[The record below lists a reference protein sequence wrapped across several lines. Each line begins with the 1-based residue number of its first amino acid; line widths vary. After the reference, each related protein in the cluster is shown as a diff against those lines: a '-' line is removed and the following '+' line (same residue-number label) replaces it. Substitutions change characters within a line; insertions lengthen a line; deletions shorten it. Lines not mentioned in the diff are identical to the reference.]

1 MKLSIII
8 PTYNEEKYIR
18 ICIESLLKQDYH
30 DFEIIAID
38 DGSTDKTREILAEF
52 AARQQ
57 IIFLKQNHLGPG
69 HARNLGAALAGG
81 EILIFVDA
89 DMVFVRG
96 EFLHELVKPIIEGKS
111 KGTFSKEEYVAN
123 WENSVS
129 KFWQYNRGIF
139 SDRMIPEDYPDKAPI
154 FRAILKSEFQKVH
167 GFDTE
172 VGYTDDWTLSRKLGY
187 KATVCKNAKYYHFN
201 PETLREVWIQARW
214 IGKNEFIS
222 GSILRIIKS
231 LMQYD
236 FVASLIKGLSISLK
250 SKNLHYLYFQMVY
263 DLAVFSSV
271 LSVLFSKKR
280 IK

>member
-1 MKLSIII
+1 MRLSIII
-8 PTYNEEKYIR
+8 PAYNEEKYMR

-30 DFEIIAID
+30 DLEIIAVD
-38 DGSTDKTREILAEF
+38 DGSIDKTREILAEF

-81 EILIFVDA
+81 GILIFVDA
-89 DMVFVRG
+89 DMIFAK
-96 EFLHELVKPIIEGKS
+96 EFLHELIKPILEGKR

-123 WENSVS
+123 WEKPVS

-139 SDRMIPEDYPDKAPI
+139 NDRMIPENYPDRAPI
-154 FRAILKSEFQKVH
+154 FRAILKSEFQKAH

-187 KATVCKNAKYYHFN
+187 EATVCENAKYYHFN

-214 IGKNEFIS
+214 IGKNEFAI
-222 GSILRIIKS
+222 
-231 LMQYD
+231 
-236 FVASLIKGLSISLK
+236 
-250 SKNLHYLYFQMVY
+250 
-263 DLAVFSSV
+263 
-271 LSVLFSKKR
+271 
-280 IK
+280 